1 MDRPEVVLFVF
12 FLAFIFDLII
22 AATKE
27 SLLHS
32 FKVRF
37 LQPQDQMEPNLL
49 RTLELFRSIHR
60 LQTTLELS
68 QLFTRFIIVGMTLFW
83 VSLVYTRTATLYLIV
98 VLLVS
103 LLVFWCEWVVERIV
117 SRNLNDWALRMAPF
131 AQTLMFIMTPLVGPP
146 LWLSKL
152 AHLLPDESRQMTEE
166 ELKTLVDVG
175 QQRGVLEQGER
186 QMIYSIFEMG
196 DTLAR
201 EVMVP
206 RIEILSLDVNTP
218 LDQAIDALLAAGHSR
233 VPVYQDNIDHI
244 IGLLYA
250 KDLLR
255 IWREGDHL
263 QSLRSLL
270 RPAYFVPETI
280 KLDDLLQEMQKKR
293 IHMAIVVDEY
303 GGVSGLV
310 TLEDIVEEV
319 VGEIRDEYDQ
329 GEEPLYQKIGEN
341 EYLLQGRIDLDD
353 FNELMGSQIRKVET
367 DTLGGYIYRRLGKV
381 PEVGNTIQIG
391 NVLLTVEEVIERRIH
406 KVRAQLI
413 PNPPEENKENTH
425 DDNRG

>member
-1 MDRPEVVLFVF
+1 MDRPEVVLFIF

-37 LQPQDQMEPNLL
+37 LQPHDQMEPNLR

-68 QLFTRFIIVGMTLFW
+68 QLFTRFIIVGMTLYW

-117 SRNLNDWALRMAPF
+117 SRNVNDWALRMAPF

-152 AHLLPDESRQMTEE
+152 THLLPDESRQMTEE

-341 EYLLQGRIDLDD
+341 EYLLLGRIDLDD

-391 NVLLTVEEVIERRIH
+391 NVLLTVEEVTERRIH

-413 PNPPEENKENTH
+413 SNLTEENKENTH

>member
-1 MDRPEVVLFVF
+1 MDRPEVVLFIF

-37 LQPQDQMEPNLL
+37 LQPQDQMEPNLR

-117 SRNLNDWALRMAPF
+117 SRNVNDWALRMAPF

-146 LWLSKL
+146 LGLSKL
-152 AHLLPDESRQMTEE
+152 THLLPDESRQMTEE

-329 GEEPLYQKIGEN
+329 GEEPLYQKIGEG
-341 EYLLQGRIDLDD
+341 EYLLLGRIDLDD

-391 NVLLTVEEVIERRIH
+391 NVLLTVEEVTERRIH

-413 PNPPEENKENTH
+413 SNLTEENKENTH

>member
-1 MDRPEVVLFVF
+1 VDRPEVVLFIF

-27 SLLHS
+27 SLMHS

-37 LQPQDQMEPNLL
+37 LQPQDQMEPNLR

-117 SRNLNDWALRMAPF
+117 SRNVNDWALRMAPF

-152 AHLLPDESRQMTEE
+152 THLLPDESRQMTEE

-341 EYLLQGRIDLDD
+341 EYLLLGRIDLDD

-391 NVLLTVEEVIERRIH
+391 NVLLTVEEVTERRIH

-413 PNPPEENKENTH
+413 SNLTEENKENTH